1 MNGHNGV
8 HAQSPV
14 MKERKPEPGNA
25 LQVQEALQ
33 KIQTI
38 WHTIAMVNCNRVGIV
53 IDFHVTGIL
62 VSGLIGVHVQ
72 QLVAK
77 ESGKER
83 ETALEQSIVRN

>member
-1 MNGHNGV
+1 
-8 HAQSPV
+8 
-14 MKERKPEPGNA
+14 
-25 LQVQEALQ
+25 
-33 KIQTI
+33 
-38 WHTIAMVNCNRVGIV
+38 MVNCNRVGIV

-83 ETALEQSIVRN
+83 ETAWEQYIVIN